1 MLNAEEQ
8 IEVLALVSSTK
19 NLILSEQE
27 KAEVTVKGAA
37 DYVTNV
43 DVAVQEFLKRELAER
58 FPDVRMLAEEQVN
71 TGFVK
76 EGKYWILDPIDGT
89 TNLIHD
95 MKLSAVAL
103 GYYENGEITFGAVY
117 NPFMD
122 ELFHASLGG
131 GAWLNGKRITVAHDR
146 ELKDA
151 VIAFGPCPYEKEQY
165 TEENFAVFKKLFL
178 HSADFRRISGAGSV
192 LYRLRARR
200 GVSGAQPEAMGLFR
214 RIDYPDRS
222 GW

>member
-151 VIAFGPCPYEKEQY
+151 VIALKQY
-165 TEENFAVFKKLFL
+165 FAAFIFMDLQYIGQTVF
-178 HSADFRRISGAGSV
+178 
-192 LYRLRARR
+192 
-200 GVSGAQPEAMGLFR
+200 
-214 RIDYPDRS
+214 
-222 GW
+222 

>member
-76 EGKYWILDPIDGT
+76 E
-89 TNLIHD
+89 
-95 MKLSAVAL
+95 
-103 GYYENGEITFGAVY
+103 
-117 NPFMD
+117 
-122 ELFHASLGG
+122 
-131 GAWLNGKRITVAHDR
+131 
-146 ELKDA
+146 
-151 VIAFGPCPYEKEQY
+151 
-165 TEENFAVFKKLFL
+165 
-178 HSADFRRISGAGSV
+178 
-192 LYRLRARR
+192 
-200 GVSGAQPEAMGLFR
+200 
-214 RIDYPDRS
+214 
-222 GW
+222 

>member
-89 TNLIHD
+89 TNLIRD

-151 VIAFGPCPYEKEQY
+151 VIAFGHVSGMRRSSTQRKTLPYLKNCSCIRR
-165 TEENFAVFKKLFL
+165 T
-178 HSADFRRISGAGSV
+178 SAAPDQRSWICAISPAGASRRIWSAT
-192 LYRLRARR
+192 
-200 GVSGAQPEAMGLFR
+200 
-214 RIDYPDRS
+214 
-222 GW
+222 

>member
-103 GYYENGEITFGAVY
+103 GTMKMERSRLE
-117 NPFMD
+117 
-122 ELFHASLGG
+122 
-131 GAWLNGKRITVAHDR
+131 
-146 ELKDA
+146 
-151 VIAFGPCPYEKEQY
+151 PYIIR
-165 TEENFAVFKKLFL
+165 
-178 HSADFRRISGAGSV
+178 SWMSCSMRRLAAG
-192 LYRLRARR
+192 R
-200 GVSGAQPEAMGLFR
+200 G
-214 RIDYPDRS
+214 
-222 GW
+222 

>member
-71 TGFVK
+71 TGFME

-103 GYYENGEITFGAVY
+103 AGAQ
-117 NPFMD
+117 N
-122 ELFHASLGG
+122 G
-131 GAWLNGKRITVAHDR
+131 GAYDR
-146 ELKDA
+146 AGARTGRL
-151 VIAFGPCPYEKEQY
+151 PHH
-165 TEENFAVFKKLFL
+165 FL
-178 HSADFRRISGAGSV
+178 LRRM
-192 LYRLRARR
+192 
-200 GVSGAQPEAMGLFR
+200 Q
-214 RIDYPDRS
+214 
-222 GW
+222 

>member
-19 NLILSEQE
+19 NQILSEQE

-71 TGFVK
+71 TGFME

-95 MKLSAVAL
+95 MKLSTVAL

-131 GAWLNGKRITVAHDR
+131 RAWHVVLCRCRERLCGAKQGHDGCQYDMKIKFHDSFLLFHFVKHAHDVLQLFLVGKRNGYLT
-146 ELKDA
+146 L
-151 VIAFGPCPYEKEQY
+151 AFG
-165 TEENFAVFKKLFL
+165 
-178 HSADFRRISGAGSV
+178 
-192 LYRLRARR
+192 
-200 GVSGAQPEAMGLFR
+200 
-214 RIDYPDRS
+214 
-222 GW
+222 

>member
-76 EGKYWILDPIDGT
+76 EGKYWRRW
-89 TNLIHD
+89 N
-95 MKLSAVAL
+95 
-103 GYYENGEITFGAVY
+103 
-117 NPFMD
+117 
-122 ELFHASLGG
+122 
-131 GAWLNGKRITVAHDR
+131 
-146 ELKDA
+146 A
-151 VIAFGPCPYEKEQY
+151 VI
-165 TEENFAVFKKLFL
+165 
-178 HSADFRRISGAGSV
+178 FRYLS
-192 LYRLRARR
+192 Y
-200 GVSGAQPEAMGLFR
+200 
-214 RIDYPDRS
+214 
-222 GW
+222 

>member
-71 TGFVK
+71 TGFME

-103 GYYENGEITFGAVY
+103 GYYDNGEITF
-117 NPFMD
+117 
-122 ELFHASLGG
+122 
-131 GAWLNGKRITVAHDR
+131 
-146 ELKDA
+146 
-151 VIAFGPCPYEKEQY
+151 
-165 TEENFAVFKKLFL
+165 
-178 HSADFRRISGAGSV
+178 
-192 LYRLRARR
+192 
-200 GVSGAQPEAMGLFR
+200 
-214 RIDYPDRS
+214 
-222 GW
+222 